1 MGSGYYARHLRAA
14 IRRWGAVL
22 ALGLTAAS
30 GAASRAND
38 SGAPERSPTPSPRET
53 IAGVSFV
60 NDVLPVLSKAGC
72 NQGTCHGGA
81 TGKGGFRLSLRGY
94 APEQDFPAIV
104 RDDFGRRVN
113 PAEPE
118 QSLLLRKPTGATPH
132 QGGRLI
138 EHGSAAFDILV
149 AWIRAGA
156 PPPIDDEPRAEK
168 LEVVAVREVGATA
181 GLSSSATAADIL
193 TAGSQLQLSVRAT
206 FSDGSTRDVTPWTRW
221 DSSDAMVA
229 RVDFAGQATGVGPGR
244 AAASGAYQSLV
255 AALPIVVRFAAADEL
270 AAPAAPNF
278 DYERLPRAN
287 YIDDLVIA
295 DWRLLGLRPSPA
307 ADDATLYRR
316 LSLDITGTLPTPDE
330 VRAFVADTRTDKRQR
345 AIDAL
350 LSRDEFVDLWAQKW
364 EDIFRASR
372 EWIGEKSVWAF
383 DRYLRDA
390 IARNRPWNDVARE
403 LIAGEGDS
411 SQSGPPNFYRLQK
424 VFNELELWPLT
435 AAETTA
441 QTFLGIRLQCARCHN
456 HPFDRW
462 TQSDYYGMVSYFA
475 RTAPKVTAEG
485 NVIIFD
491 RLAGEVG
498 HPRLGRPLPPKPLS
512 GPELSADDP
521 HRRAHLAAWVA
532 SPDNPF
538 FARATANRVWRHF
551 MGRGLVEPVD
561 DLRPSNPPSN
571 PELLQ
576 ALADDLAAH
585 QFDLRHLMRTI
596 LISETYRLS
605 SLPTAANA
613 ADRQFYS
620 HWQPKRLTAEQLLDA
635 LADVTGVAEKFGGLP
650 ANYRAQRLPDT
661 KVASA
666 FLDMFGR
673 PLRRSACECER
684 IQEPNLAQALEL
696 MNSESIDAR
705 ARSESGLVVRLL
717 LEKAPDERIADEI
730 YWRALGRAPT
740 AAERELCRTEM
751 TATLS
756 EAGLA
761 VSASQESGPGNGDT
775 IRRQFFEDLLWAVLN
790 SKEFVFNH

>member
-1 MGSGYYARHLRAA
+1 MGSGQHARRLSAA
-14 IRRWGAVL
+14 IRRGCAVL
-22 ALGLTAAS
+22 AFGVAAAS
-30 GAASRAND
+30 GAASPGND
-38 SGAPERSPTPSPRET
+38 LAPAASNPAGPPAATPRET
-53 IAGVSFV
+53 IAGVSFI

-94 APEQDFPAIV
+94 APEQDYPAIV
-104 RDDFGRRVN
+104 RGDLGRRVN
-113 PAEPE
+113 TAEPK

-138 EHGSAAFDILV
+138 EPDSAAFNILV

-156 PPPIDDEPRAEK
+156 PAPRDDELRAEK
-168 LEVVAVREVGATA
+168 LELVAVRDRGTTA
-181 GLSSSATAADIL
+181 GLPSSATSADVL
-193 TAGSQLQLSVRAT
+193 SAGSQLRLSARAT
-206 FSDGSTRDVTPWTRW
+206 FSDGTTRDVTPWTRW

-229 RVDFAGQATGVGPGR
+229 RVDFGGQLTGVGPGR

-255 AALPIVVRFAAADEL
+255 AALPIVVPFAAVDAPS
-270 AAPAAPNF
+270 APASTSF
-278 DYERLPRAN
+278 DYDGLPRAN

-330 VRAFVADTRTDKRQR
+330 VRAFVADTHNETHADKRLR
-345 AIDAL
+345 AIDSL
-350 LSRDEFVDLWAQKW
+350 LARDEFVDRWAQKW

-390 IARNRPWNDVARE
+390 IVRNRPWNEVARE
-403 LIAGEGDS
+403 LIAGAGDS

-456 HPFDRW
+456 HPSDRW

-475 RTAPKVTAEG
+475 RTTPKVTTEG

-491 RLAGEVG
+491 RPTGEVT
-498 HPRLGRPLPPKPLS
+498 HPRLGRPLPPKPLNA
-512 GPELSADDP
+512 PELSADDP
-521 HRRAHLAAWVA
+521 DRRAHLAAWVA
-532 SPDNPF
+532 APDNPY

-551 MGRGLVEPVD
+551 LGRGLVEPVD

-571 PELLQ
+571 PALLQ

-596 LISETYRLS
+596 LVSETYRLS
-605 SLPTAANA
+605 SMPTEANA

-635 LADVTGVAEKFGGLP
+635 LADVTDVAEKFDGLP

-696 MNSESIDAR
+696 MNSESIDSR
-705 ARSESGLVVRLL
+705 ARSDAGLVARLL
-717 LEKAPDERIADEI
+717 ADGASDERIADEI

-740 AAERELCRTEM
+740 VAERELCQAELS
-751 TATLS
+751 TANSTAAAADR
-756 EAGLA
+756 EA
-761 VSASQESGPGNGDT
+761 T
-775 IRRQFFEDLLWAVLN
+775 RRQFFEDLLWAVLN

>member
-1 MGSGYYARHLRAA
+1 MGSGQHARHLSAA
-14 IRRWGAVL
+14 ICRMCAVVAFGL
-22 ALGLTAAS
+22 ATAS
-30 GAASRAND
+30 GAASRGND
-38 SGAPERSPTPSPRET
+38 SAVAGSTSAATPATPSET
-53 IAGVSFV
+53 IAGVSFI

-81 TGKGGFRLSLRGY
+81 TGKGGFRLSLRGF
-94 APEQDFPAIV
+94 APEQDYPAIV
-104 RDDFGRRVN
+104 RDDLGRRVN
-113 PAEPE
+113 LAEPE

-138 EHGSAAFDILV
+138 EPGSAAFNTLV

-156 PPPIDDEPRAEK
+156 PPPIDAEPRAEK
-168 LEVVAVREVGATA
+168 LEVVAVHEAGATA
-181 GLSSSATAADIL
+181 GLPSGATTVDVL
-193 TAGSQLQLSVRAT
+193 TAGSQLQMSARAT
-206 FSDGSTRDVTPWTRW
+206 FSDGSTRDVTAWTRW

-229 RVDFAGQATGVGPGR
+229 RVDFAGQVTGVGPGR

-255 AALPIVVRFAAADEL
+255 AALPIVVPFAAADEL
-270 AAPAAPNF
+270 AGTTSSSF
-278 DYERLPRAN
+278 DYDGLPRAN

-307 ADDATLYRR
+307 VDDATLYRR

-330 VRAFVADTRTDKRQR
+330 VRAFVADTRTETHADKRQR

-350 LSRDEFVDLWAQKW
+350 LARDEFVDLWAQKW

-403 LIAGEGDS
+403 LIAGAGDS

-456 HPFDRW
+456 HPSDRW

-475 RTAPKVTAEG
+475 RTAPKTTAEG

-491 RLAGEVG
+491 RPAGEVN
-498 HPRLGRPLPPKPLS
+498 HPRLGRPLPPKPLNA
-512 GPELSADDP
+512 PELSADDP
-521 HRRAHLAAWVA
+521 ERRAHLAAWVA
-532 SPDNPF
+532 SPDNPY
-538 FARATANRVWRHF
+538 FARATANRIWRHF
-551 MGRGLVEPVD
+551 LGRGLVEPVD

-571 PELLQ
+571 PALLQ

-596 LISETYRLS
+596 LVSETYRLS
-605 SLPTAANA
+605 SVPSEANA

-620 HWQPKRLTAEQLLDA
+620 HWHPKRLTAEQLLDA

-696 MNSESIDAR
+696 MNSESIDSR
-705 ARSESGLVVRLL
+705 ARSDAGLVARSL
-717 LEKAPDERIADEI
+717 ADGASDEQIIESI

-740 AAERELCRTEM
+740 DAERELCQSERS
-751 TATLS
+751 TAYS
-756 EAGLA
+756 IAAAADREA
-761 VSASQESGPGNGDT
+761 T
-775 IRRQFFEDLLWAVLN
+775 RRQCFEDLLWAVLN